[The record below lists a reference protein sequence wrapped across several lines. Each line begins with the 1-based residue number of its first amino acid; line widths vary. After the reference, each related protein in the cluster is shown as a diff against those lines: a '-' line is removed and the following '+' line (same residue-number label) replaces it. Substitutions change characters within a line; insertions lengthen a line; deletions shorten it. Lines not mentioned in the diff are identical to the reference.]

1 MLCEVVMLSYATF
14 TSLVCVKLSLF
25 LVLGSRVTKKTQVF
39 FSKQKTDDEIL
50 TEPKMITQAQQR
62 TLQNKLP
69 SNEENGGNLI

>member
-1 MLCEVVMLSYATF
+1 MLSYATF